1 MIYQYKKRKKLFI
14 NIYRNILITKIIQIK
29 INYYFIFVNINKKY
43 NTALILEI
51 IIESKNFLFC
61 ILLLIIIIITT
72 FPS

>member
-14 NIYRNILITKIIQIK
+14 NIYTNILITKIIQIK